1 MFVETVLVCAL
12 AAPLLSEVV
21 SAPYSHTKRKCGNG
35 VLLKGASTAYETTI
49 TQTSFKVHTDSNV
62 CVNLSRVY
70 QMSQLV
76 IAVSLGIISLSMC
89 WYV

>member
-1 MFVETVLVCAL
+1 MR
-12 AAPLLSEVV
+12 S
-21 SAPYSHTKRKCGNG
+21 G

-49 TQTSFKVHTDSNV
+49 TQTSFKVHTDSNM
-62 CVNLSRVY
+62 CVNLRVY